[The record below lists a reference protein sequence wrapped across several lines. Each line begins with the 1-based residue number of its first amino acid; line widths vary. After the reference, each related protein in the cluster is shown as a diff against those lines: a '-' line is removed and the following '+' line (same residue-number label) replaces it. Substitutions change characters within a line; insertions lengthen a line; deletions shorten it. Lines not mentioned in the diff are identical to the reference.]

1 LADQIENWRILQFNA
16 RVNALLQQS
25 RSKFRNAVMEGN
37 THTGKQASVVDQ
49 YGTAELLERT
59 GRGTDLDLVDIPL
72 ARRWVAPTRFGSR
85 KILDDLDQLE
95 VLISPKSNF
104 ADALRKGANRKIDT
118 VINTAFL
125 GAAITGETGTASESF
140 DTTNFQIVHGSVGM
154 TIQKLRLIREKFQT
168 ADVDL
173 DEEELYMA
181 IGPQQENN
189 LLAETQVSS
198 RDYNQTRD
206 GLPVLV
212 KGRLNQFLG
221 FNFIVSNRL
230 TKSSTT
236 RSCVAWL
243 KSGMYLG
250 MWSDVKTPIDWLP
263 EKQSWQIAVTAFFGA
278 TRLENGRVIECQ
290 CTEV

>member
-1 LADQIENWRILQFNA
+1 MADQIENWRVLQFNA
-16 RVNALLQQS
+16 RVNFLLQQS
-25 RSKFRNAVMEGN
+25 RSKFREAVMEG

-49 YGTAELLERT
+49 VGSVELLERH
-59 GRGTDLDLVDIPL
+59 GRATDLDLVDIEL
-72 ARRWVAPTRFGSR
+72 KRRWVLPVRFGAR

-95 VLISPKSNF
+95 VLLSPKSNF
-104 ADALRKGANRKIDT
+104 AEALRKGANRKIDN

-125 GAAITGETGTASESF
+125 ATANVGENGADTETF
-140 DTTNFQIVHGSVGM
+140 DTTNFQIVHGSVGL
-154 TIQKLRLIREKFQT
+154 TVAKLRLIRERFQ
-168 ADVDL
+168 AFDVDL

-189 LLAETQVSS
+189 LLADTQVAS
-198 RDYNQTRD
+198 RDYNETRD
-206 GLPVLV
+206 GKPVLV
-212 KGRLNQFLG
+212 NGRLNKFLG
-221 FNFIVSNRL
+221 FNFIVNNRL